1 MYMTGNSKVLLLA
14 GSGAFCVVLALLCFG
29 PSGGPRFRAESII
42 IVRPYTNAVFT
53 RSFEAHIIRTVPGVI
68 RLWVTPGF
76 SAIPR
81 PGVTVITNSAAIHI
95 ISIGSTANDAQRAAN
110 DAAQR
115 LCRVVLADYAATA
128 DIVQAAT
135 TARRYSFFH
144 DRLQDG
150 IIRWFKR

>member
-1 MYMTGNSKVLLLA
+1 MTTNSKRLLL
-14 GSGAFCVVLALLCFG
+14 GGFGASCVVLALLCFG
-29 PSGGPRFRAESII
+29 PSGGPRFRAESMI

-53 RSFEAHIIRTVPGVI
+53 RSFEAHIIQTVPGVL
-68 RLWVTPGF
+68 RLWVTPVY
-76 SAIPR
+76 SAIPK
-81 PGVTVITNSAAIHI
+81 PGVTVTTNGAAIHI
-95 ISIGSTANDAQRAAN
+95 IAIGSTENDAQRAAN

-115 LCRVVLADYAATA
+115 LCRVVLADYATTA
-128 DIVQAAT
+128 EIAQAAT